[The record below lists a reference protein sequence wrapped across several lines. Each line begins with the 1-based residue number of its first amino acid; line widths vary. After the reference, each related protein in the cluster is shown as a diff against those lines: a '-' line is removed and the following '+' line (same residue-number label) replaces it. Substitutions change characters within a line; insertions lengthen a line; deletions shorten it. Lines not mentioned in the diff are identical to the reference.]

1 MKTIKLMV
9 ELEVP
14 DNYQIDEPIWTIEEA
29 MNSYTDVNI
38 TNATII
44 KS

>member
-1 MKTIKLMV
+1 MV

-14 DNYQIDEPIWTIEEA
+14 DIYQMDEPVWTIEEA
-29 MNSYTDVNI
+29 MNSYTDIEI
-38 TNATII
+38 TNVTIV

>member
-1 MKTIKLMV
+1 MV

-14 DNYQIDEPIWTIEEA
+14 DDYQIDEPIWTIEEA

-38 TNATII
+38 INATIV

>member
-38 TNATII
+38 ANATII